1 MDKKI
6 IQILDDCDIDQIND
20 LLDNNIDIK
29 IGKGTKDRIK
39 NSVYKKAGMKKRS
52 YNLTKIVA
60 ASIILA
66 AFISSTYMVGFDTIA
81 TAFQGLFKFIPEYGI
96 VENND
101 SIKFIL
107 AEQKSVRN
115 EDTVFTLN
123 NAIAG
128 RNDITVMF
136 TLEDEYVQ
144 DRMRSVYEN
153 IVLVVNGKRYTQ
165 SSASSSSGGK
175 ISVYALMYKVDAED
189 IQTAHTYI
197 LEYKDMQIEF
207 SLKDYESFDAL
218 DEIGDTESKN
228 NISIT
233 AVPTF
238 LSENQVEVNLYPIN
252 KSGYSLD
259 SFFDPRSKKDLH
271 LESNSG
277 VKPYNQIKFY
287 GTAHGKFTFD
297 IDPTD
302 KDFTLRIPFLIIQ
315 SVEQQDISLKIPK
328 EGETVKS
335 EIRIPFKDSDVI
347 ITELEKTNEDNQEN
361 GELKMTF
368 RFENKTSNMRMIRTG
383 LLRLDVFGNING
395 GGYSEEIGED
405 GLMNTVWF
413 ALEDGDKDKL
423 RLRLTN
429 PRYYIDDDY
438 SLDFSRE

>member
-1 MDKKI
+1 M
-6 IQILDDCDIDQIND
+6 
-20 LLDNNIDIK
+20 
-29 IGKGTKDRIK
+29 
-39 NSVYKKAGMKKRS
+39 
-52 YNLTKIVA
+52 
-60 ASIILA
+60 
-66 AFISSTYMVGFDTIA
+66 
-81 TAFQGLFKFIPEYGI
+81 
-96 VENND
+96 
-101 SIKFIL
+101 
-107 AEQKSVRN
+107 
-115 EDTVFTLN
+115 
-123 NAIAG
+123 
-128 RNDITVMF
+128 
-136 TLEDEYVQ
+136 
-144 DRMRSVYEN
+144 
-153 IVLVVNGKRYTQ
+153 
-165 SSASSSSGGK
+165 
-175 ISVYALMYKVDAED
+175 
-189 IQTAHTYI
+189 
-197 LEYKDMQIEF
+197 
-207 SLKDYESFDAL
+207 
-218 DEIGDTESKN
+218 
-228 NISIT
+228 
-233 AVPTF
+233 
-238 LSENQVEVNLYPIN
+238 
-252 KSGYSLD
+252 
-259 SFFDPRSKKDLH
+259 H